1 MLNVY
6 NFGYSCGLCT
16 SYICNLINT
25 DGCCWCCW
33 TSCFNMGK
41 CLHEMYVE
49 ICCTTT
55 TCDYEY
61 CLMYCSG
68 CYDGYNN
75 NTSEQSDNITMVTN
89 TSDTNNNNN
98 NHAIFIPENEII
110 L

>member
-1 MLNVY
+1 MLNESVY

-16 SYICNLINT
+16 SYICNLINSEWCC
-25 DGCCWCCW
+25 CCWN
-33 TSCFNMGK
+33 SCFNIGK
-41 CLHEMYVE
+41 CLYEMYVE
-49 ICCTTT
+49 ICCNT

-75 NTSEQSDNITMVTN
+75 TSEQSDNITTMVST
-89 TSDTNNNNN
+89 TNNNNN
-98 NHAIFIPENEII
+98 TIVI